1 MSGLKLRLRRS
12 SGEDRW
18 VVKCTAG
25 VMSRNTSARAQQ
37 RSTIQARF
45 ACTSFRLIDSW
56 MPLMYFSFHLC
67 ILYQFTYDASRYMKN
82 GRMIEDNRE
91 ARAHV
96 QSQRSLETALL
107 HPINQTA
114 LMISSTL
121 FRSCSFLLP
130 KPHSVA
136 MPNCEM
142 CLLAVRILLS
152 VPSGS
157 YS

>member
-1 MSGLKLRLRRS
+1 MSGLKIRLRRS

-25 VMSRNTSARAQQ
+25 VMSRNTSARARQ
-37 RSTIQARF
+37 RSTIQARC

-56 MPLMYFSFHLC
+56 MPLMYLSIHLC
-67 ILYQFTYDASRYMKN
+67 ILYQFTASRCMKID
-82 GRMIEDNRE
+82 RMIEDSRG

-96 QSQRSLETALL
+96 QSQGSLETALL

-121 FRSCSFLLP
+121 FRSLSFLLP

-136 MPNCEM
+136 TPNCETWF
-142 CLLAVRILLS
+142 LATRILLS